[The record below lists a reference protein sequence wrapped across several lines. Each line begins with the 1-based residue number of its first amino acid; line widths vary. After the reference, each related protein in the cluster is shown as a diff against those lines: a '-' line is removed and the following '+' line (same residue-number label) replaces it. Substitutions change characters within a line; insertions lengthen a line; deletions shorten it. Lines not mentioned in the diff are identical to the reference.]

1 VYYLARRDLNR
12 RSAILIRSQKTHATC
27 VVIGKR
33 AGLSIRSGLAK
44 RNIDMPRLITMTI
57 EEGNLRDDRSFRSYA
72 NLAATRRNR
81 MDFQVRRSRHS
92 HAARRQ
98 PSNIHYTILKIQ
110 GFQAGLVSLL
120 PPLYPLYPHTLK
132 FHDLMSSPSI
142 ASLSLSLCLSLPP
155 RLCDLQHRG
164 LHLFTKC
171 ACVCARVHVQ
181 EGGKKREAPPPHVY
195 VYA

>member
-1 VYYLARRDLNR
+1 
-12 RSAILIRSQKTHATC
+12 
-27 VVIGKR
+27 
-33 AGLSIRSGLAK
+33 
-44 RNIDMPRLITMTI
+44 MPRLITMTI

-120 PPLYPLYPHTLK
+120 LPLYPLYPHTLK

-142 ASLSLSLCLSLPP
+142 ASLSLSLSLSSPAGMRFTTP
-155 RLCDLQHRG
+155 RV
-164 LHLFTKC
+164 HLFTKC